1 VRAFLPPIRHS
12 VSRFAVRSALR
23 VLNFFEG
30 GVRWS
35 KDRGYLPGLVQDD
48 RFDADVASRTELL
61 RKARYFEAN
70 CGLVNRLADV
80 FEQYTVGP
88 KGLRFTPSSS
98 SEEWNQ
104 AITPRWETWCQF
116 ADLSSRQ
123 SLAQLQSLAAYRWF
137 IDGEVFLLKTR
148 GGAPDYRPRV
158 QLIESHR
165 VSTPWDLA
173 GSEGDKIHDGVEVDR
188 NGRPI
193 AYHIRTT
200 WDGETSRRIPASQ
213 VIHIF
218 EPSRPGQ
225 LRGRPFLT
233 PVINDINDLLDLQAL
248 EMKAAK
254 VAAEIANVI
263 KTRNGDA
270 GSLLDARRAAL
281 EVTGKTNTGATSIEA
296 RQKDVARVLGGRTV
310 ALYKDEEF
318 QQFASNRPSV
328 VTQAYWDSLVAK
340 VCVGAG
346 ITKALVYPA
355 SVQGTVARADLDV
368 ATAFFRS
375 RSSVLQA
382 AFAQVFDYAMGDEIT
397 YGTGLPKAPEDWR
410 KVSVRPP
417 RSPNVDVGRN
427 SKAMLDEL
435 KAGART
441 LEDIW
446 AECGEDWRER
456 DEQLEREEN
465 RALERAARVL
475 KRAKELAAESDCEPD
490 ELLRLAGLSDDPPQP
505 EPVEPAAPKTE
516 EKTLTE

>member
-1 VRAFLPPIRHS
+1 VRAFLAPIRHS
-12 VSRFAVRSALR
+12 VARFAVRSALR
-23 VLNFFEG
+23 VLGFYEG
-30 GVRWS
+30 AVRFS
-35 KDRGYLPGLVQDD
+35 PDRGNLPGWVQDD
-48 RFDADVASRTELL
+48 RFDADASSRSELL

-70 CGLVNRLADV
+70 SALVNRLADV

-88 KGLRFTPSSS
+88 RGLRFTPSSS
-98 SEEWNQ
+98 SEEWNK
-104 AITPRWETWCQF
+104 AITARWDQWCQF

-123 SLAQLQSLAAYRWF
+123 SLSQLQSLAAYRWF
-137 IDGEVFLLKTR
+137 IDGEVFILKTR
-148 GGAPDYRPRV
+148 GGAPDYWPRV
-158 QLIESHR
+158 QVIESHR
-165 VSTPWDLA
+165 VSTPWELA
-173 GSEGDKIHDGVEVDR
+173 GQEGDRIHDGVEVDR

-193 AYHIRTT
+193 AYHVRTT
-200 WDGETSRRIPASQ
+200 WDGDASRRIPASQ
-213 VIHIF
+213 IIHVF

-225 LRGRPFLT
+225 LRGRPFIT
-233 PVINDINDLLDLQAL
+233 PVITDLNDLEDLQKL
-248 EMKAAK
+248 EMRAAK
-254 VAAEIANVI
+254 LVAELALVL
-263 KTRNGDA
+263 KTRNGDV
-270 GSLLDARRAAL
+270 GSLLDIRKKAL
-281 EVTGKTNTGATSIEA
+281 EVDGKTGGGANTIEQ
-296 RQKDVARVLGGRTV
+296 RQKDVHKVTGGRV
-310 ALYKDEEF
+310 IALYKDEEA
-318 QQFASNRPSV
+318 QALTSGRPSV

-340 VCVGAG
+340 VCVGVG

-375 RSSVLQA
+375 RSSVLQS
-382 AFAQVFDYAMGDEIT
+382 AFAQVFEYVIGDEIT
-397 YGTGLPKAPEDWR
+397 YGTGLPKPPDDWR

-435 KAGART
+435 KAGTRT

-505 EPVEPAAPKTE
+505 EPVEPVAPKNE